1 MMKRIRLFMMLALVW
16 MTATSFAQGIKGTV
30 IDENGEPVIGAT
42 VADMSN
48 TKNATIT
55 DFDGNFVI
63 NVKSG
68 QTITISYIGYEA
80 QTVAAKNG
88 MTVRLQPDNKVLD
101 EVVVVGYG
109 VQKKSSV
116 TGAISQVK
124 PEDIE
129 NRTISNAQQA
139 LQGKTSG
146 VQVISTSA
154 APGSSP
160 TVRVRGYSSNVSS
173 EPLYVVDGVRLND
186 ISGLDPSVI
195 ASMEILKD
203 AASAAIYGA
212 EAGNGVVLITTK
224 KGKAEQGKISYDF
237 QWTDE
242 SIAKIPEMLNAQEYQ
257 QYMLEGSLFTQDFI
271 NANWDGKTDTKW
283 TDVAFT
289 HGHMMK
295 HNLSFTGG
303 NDRGNYFLALSY
315 LKNNG
320 IVKGDADV
328 YKRYTATINGEYK
341 IKDWLKVGTTNQVE
355 KYDVKQVS
363 TNSEYGSM
371 LTSVMMMDPL
381 TPATYGST
389 LPADLQA
396 LQAMGKTFMKDEDGN
411 YYGTSKFYSGEQYNP
426 LIMRDNGVSK
436 NEGFNVTGSIYG
448 DFTLIP
454 DLTITSRFGYRLNG
468 SRTSNTSLPFYGNA
482 VQSRDYVS
490 QSNTSSTTIY
500 YQWENF
506 ANYMKTFADAHTVN
520 AMVGISFQ
528 KNSYDYVTGGLDA
541 NGEHALK
548 KNDPL
553 FYYLNYANASAT
565 KSVSGETTSST
576 KYSYFGRLGY
586 DYLGRYMLQASLR
599 ADAADLSKL
608 SKKTRW
614 GYFPAVSAGWT
625 ISEEKFFSP
634 IKSWFDSLKFRASWG
649 QNGSLSALS
658 GYSYS
663 TDIALSGIYA
673 FAPGIVYTD
682 GAAPTSLGNEDLKW
696 ETSEQ
701 LDFGLDGI
709 LLGGRLTF
717 GFDYFIKKTKDLL
730 VWNTTPSLI
739 IGGSTSPINAGN
751 VKNKGFE
758 FDLGWRDHIG
768 DFSYGIRGN
777 LSTLTNEVTYLDP
790 SLTRLAGS
798 NFHTYTITYFEKG
811 YPVYYYRGFEFDKID
826 PATGNPLFKDINN
839 DGEVNNDDL
848 TDIGNAIPKFTYGIT
863 LTAAYKGFDLTVFG
877 TGSYGNKIFN
887 CINRPDYATS
897 NKMKEVMFDD
907 RWTPEN
913 TTGTKPRAGAN
924 DMDKYVDSSAM
935 IYDGSYFKFKQIQL
949 GYTLPKNLLSKV
961 GISHSRVYCSLDD
974 FFTITKYPGFDPE
987 ASANSTTGMG
997 VDKGAYPTSKKVVL
1011 GFNIEF

>member
-1 MMKRIRLFMMLALVW
+1 MKKSSILMMLMALFVS
-16 MTATSFAQGIKGTV
+16 ATSMAQVKGTV
-30 IDENGEPVIGAT
+30 IDENGEAVIGAT
-42 VADMSN
+42 VNVKNDA
-48 TKNATIT
+48 KNATIT
-55 DFDGNFVI
+55 DFDGNFTV
-63 NVKSG
+63 NVNPG
-68 QTITISYIGYEA
+68 QTIVISYIGYEI
-80 QTVAAKNG
+80 QEVIAKDG
-88 MTVRLQPDNKVLD
+88 MTIQLKPDTKVLD

-160 TVRVRGYSSNVSS
+160 TVRVRGYSSNVGS
-173 EPLYVVDGVRLND
+173 EPLYVVDGVRLSD
-186 ISGLDPSVI
+186 ISGIDPSTI

-224 KGKAEQGKISYDF
+224 KGKAGQGKIAYDF

-242 SIAKIPEMLNAQEYQ
+242 TLARIPTMLNAQEYK
-257 QYMLEGSLFTQDFI
+257 QYMTEGKLFTDEYFA
-271 NANWDGKTDTKW
+271 ANWDGKTDTKW

-289 HGHMMK
+289 HGHMQK

-303 NDRGNYFLALSY
+303 NDRGNYYLALSY

-320 IVKGDADV
+320 IVKGDADM
-328 YKRYTATINGEYK
+328 YKRLTATINGEYK

-355 KYDVKQVS
+355 KYDVRQVS
-363 TNSEYGSM
+363 SNNEYGSL
-371 LTSVMMMDPL
+371 LTAVLMMDPL
-381 TPATYGST
+381 TPDTYANGSLPDHLAD
-389 LPADLQA
+389 LPAQ
-396 LQAMGKTFMKDEDGN
+396 GKTLLKGDDGN
-411 YYGTSKFYSGEQYNP
+411 YYGVSQFYKGEQYHP

-436 NEGFNVTGSIYG
+436 NAGFNVTGSIYG

-454 DLTITSRFGYRLNG
+454 NLTITSRFGYRLAG
-468 SRTSNTSLPFYGNA
+468 TRSSNTSLPFYGNS

-490 QSNTSSTTIY
+490 QSNTSTTSIY

-506 ANYMKTFADAHTVN
+506 ANYMKTFADKHTVS
-520 AMVGISFQ
+520 AMVGMSFQ
-528 KNSYDYVTGGLDA
+528 DSNSDYVTGGLEA
-541 NGEHALK
+541 NGEDALM

-565 KSVSGETTSST
+565 KSVSGETTNTT
-576 KYSYFGRLGY
+576 KYSYFGRVGY
-586 DYLGRYMLQASLR
+586 DFMGRYLFQASLR
-599 ADAADLSKL
+599 ADAADLSNL

-614 GYFPAVSAGWT
+614 GYFPAVSVGWT
-625 ISEEKFFSP
+625 ISEEKFFNP
-634 IKSWFDSLKFRASWG
+634 LKSWFDSLKFRASWG
-649 QNGSLSALS
+649 QNGSLSALGS
-658 GYSYS
+658 YSYS
-663 TDIALSGIYA
+663 TDISLGGLYPFSSGIN
-673 FAPGIVYTD
+673 YTQ
-682 GAAPTSLGNEDLKW
+682 GAAPSTMGNDDLKW

-701 LDFGLDGI
+701 LNFGFDGI
-709 LLGGRLTF
+709 LFGGRMTF
-717 GFDYFIKKTKDLL
+717 GIDYFIKKTKDLL

-751 VKNKGFE
+751 VENKGFE

-768 DFSYGIRGN
+768 DFSYSARAN
-777 LSTLTNEVTYLDP
+777 FSTLTNEVTYIDP
-790 SLTRLAGS
+790 SITRLAGS
-798 NFHTYTITYFEKG
+798 TFHTYTITYFEKG
-811 YPVYYYRGFEFDKID
+811 YPVYYFRGYEFDKID
-826 PATGNPLFKDINN
+826 PETGDPLFKDLNG
-839 DGEVNNDDL
+839 DGVVNSDDM
-848 TDIGNAIPKFTYGIT
+848 TDIGDAIPDFTYGIT
-863 LTAAYKGFDLTVFG
+863 LTAAYKGFDLTIFG

-887 CINRPDYATS
+887 CINRPDYVTS
-897 NKMKEVMFDD
+897 NKMKEVMYDD
-907 RWTPEN
+907 RWTPTN
-913 TTGTKPRAGAN
+913 TSGTKPRAGAN
-924 DMDKYVDSSAM
+924 DLDKYVDSSAM
-935 IYDGSYFKFKQIQL
+935 VYNGSYFKFKQIQL

-961 GISHSRVYCSLDD
+961 GISHCRVYGSLDD
-974 FFTITKYPGFDPE
+974 FFTISSYPGFDPE

-997 VDKGAYPTSKKVVL
+997 VDKGAYPTSKKLVL

>member
-1 MMKRIRLFMMLALVW
+1 MMMMALMMSV
-16 MTATSFAQGIKGTV
+16 TSFAQGIKGTV
-30 IDENGEPVIGAT
+30 IDENGEAVIGAT
-42 VADMSN
+42 IADKNDS
-48 TKNATIT
+48 KNATIT

-63 NVKSG
+63 NVKAG
-68 QTITISYIGYEA
+68 QTIVVSYIGYET
-80 QTVAAKNG
+80 QELAAKNG
-88 MTVRLQPDNKVLD
+88 MTIKIQPDNKVLD

-124 PEDIE
+124 PEDME

-146 VQVISTSA
+146 VQIIQSSA

-160 TVRVRGYSSNVSS
+160 TVRVRGYSSNSSS
-173 EPLYVVDGVRLND
+173 EPLYVVDGVRLSD
-186 ISGLDPSVI
+186 ISGIDPATI

-224 KGKAEQGKISYDF
+224 KGKAGQGKISYDF

-242 SIAKIPEMLNAQEYQ
+242 SLARIPKMLSAQEYK
-257 QYMLEGSLFTQDFI
+257 QYMMEGNLFTEDYI
-271 NANWDGKTDTKW
+271 NANWDGTTNTKW

-289 HGHMMK
+289 HGHMQK
-295 HNLSFTGG
+295 HNFSFTGG
-303 NDRGNYFLALSY
+303 NDRGNYYLALSY
-315 LKNNG
+315 LNNNG
-320 IVKGDADV
+320 IVKGDADT
-328 YKRYTATINGEYK
+328 YKRLTATINGEYK

-355 KYDVKQVS
+355 KYNVRQVS
-363 TNSEYGSM
+363 SNNEYGSL
-371 LTSVMMMDPL
+371 LTAVLMMDPL
-381 TPATYGST
+381 TPDTYGKT
-389 LPADLQA
+389 LPEIYQTYQA
-396 LQAMGKTFMKDEDGN
+396 AGKTFLQDGAGN
-411 YYGTSKFYSGEQYNP
+411 YYGISQFYNGEQYHP
-426 LIMRDNGVSK
+426 MVMRDNGLGKSS
-436 NEGFNVTGSIYG
+436 GYNVTGSIYG

-454 DLTITSRFGYRLNG
+454 NLTITSRFGYRLAG
-468 SRTSNTSLPFYGNA
+468 SRSSSTSLPFYGNA

-506 ANYMKTFADAHTVN
+506 ANYMKTFADAHTVS
-520 AMVGISFQ
+520 AMVGMSFQ
-528 KNSYDYVTGGLDA
+528 DNNYDYVTGGLDA
-541 NGEHALK
+541 NGEDALK

-565 KSVSGETTSST
+565 KSVSGETTNTT
-576 KYSYFGRLGY
+576 KYSYFGRVGY
-586 DYLGRYMLQASLR
+586 DYMGRYLFQASLR

-608 SKKTRW
+608 SKKSRW
-614 GYFPAVSAGWT
+614 GYFPAVSVGWT
-625 ISEEKFFSP
+625 ISEEKFFNP
-634 IKSWFDSLKFRASWG
+634 LKSWFDSLKFRASWG

-663 TDIALSGIYA
+663 TDIALGGLYPFNSGIQ
-673 FAPGIVYTD
+673 YTQA
-682 GAAPTSLGNEDLKW
+682 AAPSTMGNDDLKW

-701 LDFGLDGI
+701 LNFGLDGI

-717 GFDYFIKKTKDLL
+717 GIDYFIKKTKDLL
-730 VWNTTPSLI
+730 VWNTTPSLV

-751 VKNKGFE
+751 VENKGFE

-768 DFSYGIRGN
+768 DFSYGIRAN
-777 LSTLTNEVTYLDP
+777 LSTLKNEVTYIDP
-790 SLTRLAGS
+790 SITRLSGS
-798 NFHTYTITYFEKG
+798 TFHTYTITYFEQG
-811 YPVYYYRGFEFDKID
+811 YPVYYFRGFKFDKINPETGD
-826 PATGNPLFKDINN
+826 PMFVDINGDN
-839 DGEVNNDDL
+839 QITNDDM
-848 TDIGNAIPKFTYGIT
+848 TDIGNAIPNITYGIT

-877 TGSYGNKIFN
+877 TGAAGNKIFN

-907 RWTPEN
+907 RWTPTN
-913 TTGTKPRAGAN
+913 TNGTKPRAGAN
-924 DMDKYVDSSAM
+924 DIDKYVDSSAM
-935 IYDGSYFKFKQIQL
+935 VYDGSYFKFKQIQL
-949 GYTLPKNLLSKV
+949 GYTLPKSLISKV
-961 GISHSRVYCSLDD
+961 GISHSRIYCSLDD
-974 FFTITKYPGFDPE
+974 FFTISKYPGFDPE
-987 ASANSTTGMG
+987 ASANATTGMG

>member
-1 MMKRIRLFMMLALVW
+1 MKKSIILTMLMTCFMSL
-16 MTATSFAQGIKGTV
+16 TSFAQSLKGSV

-42 VADMSN
+42 IVEKAN
-48 TKNATIT
+48 TSNATIT
-55 DFDGNFVI
+55 DFDGNFVMKV
-63 NVKSG
+63 NPG
-68 QTITISYIGYEA
+68 QTLTVSYIGY
-80 QTVAAKNG
+80 QTQEIAAKDG
-88 MTVRLQPDNKVLD
+88 MTIKMQPDNKVLD

-129 NRTISNAQQA
+129 NRTIANAQQA

-146 VQVISTSA
+146 VQVISSSS

-160 TVRVRGYSSNVSS
+160 TVRVRGYSSNSSS
-173 EPLYVVDGVRLND
+173 EPLYVVDGVRMSASD

-224 KGKAEQGKISYDF
+224 KGKAGQGKISYDF

-242 SIAKIPEMLNAQEYQ
+242 TLARIPTLLNAQEYK
-257 QYMLEGSLFTQDFI
+257 QYMIEGNLFTEDYI

-283 TDVAFT
+283 TDAAFT

-303 NDRGNYFLALSY
+303 NERGNYFLALSY
-315 LKNNG
+315 LNNNG

-341 IKDWLKVGTTNQVE
+341 IKDWLKVGTTNQIE
-355 KYDVKQVS
+355 KYDIRQVS
-363 TNSEYGSM
+363 SNSEYGSL
-371 LTSVMMMDPL
+371 LTAVLMMDPL
-381 TPATYGST
+381 TPDTYGQT
-389 LPADLQA
+389 LPQNLQPYE
-396 LQAMGKTFMKDEDGN
+396 AMGKTFLKDEDGN
-411 YYGTSKFYSGEQYNP
+411 YYGISQFYNGEQYHP
-426 LIMRDNGVSK
+426 MIMRDNNITK
-436 NEGFNVTGSIYG
+436 NSGYNVTGSIYG

-454 DLTITSRFGYRLNG
+454 KVTITSRFGYRLGGTRN
-468 SRTSNTSLPFYGNA
+468 STTTLPFYGNA
-482 VQSRDYVS
+482 VQSRDYVG

-506 ANYMKTFADAHTVN
+506 ANYMQTFADAHTVN

-528 KNSYDYVTGGLDA
+528 KNDYDYVAGGLEP
-541 NGEHALK
+541 NGEDALK

-565 KSVSGETTSST
+565 KSVAGETTLST
-576 KYSYFGRLGY
+576 KYSYFGRVGY
-586 DYLGRYMLQASLR
+586 DYLGRYLFQASLR

-614 GYFPAVSAGWT
+614 GYFPAVSVGWT
-625 ISEEKFFSP
+625 ISEEKFFSGL
-634 IKSWFDSLKFRASWG
+634 KSWFDSLKFRASWG

-663 TDIALSGIYA
+663 TDIALSGLYP
-673 FAPGIVYTD
+673 FTSGIQYTT
-682 GAAPTSLGNEDLKW
+682 GAAPTSMGNEDLKW

-701 LDFGLDGI
+701 LNFGFDGI

-717 GFDYFIKKTKDLL
+717 GIDYFIKKTKDLL

-751 VKNKGFE
+751 VENKGFE
-758 FDLGWRDHIG
+758 FDFGWRDHIG
-768 DFSYGIRGN
+768 DFNYGIRAN
-777 LSTLTNEVTYLDP
+777 LSPLSEN
-790 SLTRLAGS
+790 G
-798 NFHTYTITYFEKG
+798 
-811 YPVYYYRGFEFDKID
+811 VYVQVRFEFDKVNPETGD
-826 PATGNPLFKDINN
+826 PMFKDING
-839 DGEVNNDDL
+839 DGVVNNDDM
-848 TDIGNAIPKFTYGIT
+848 TDIGNAIPKVTFGIT

-877 TGSYGNKIFN
+877 TGAAGNKIFN

-897 NKMKEVMFDD
+897 NKLKEVLYDD
-907 RWTPEN
+907 RWTPTN

-924 DMDKYVDSSAM
+924 DLDKYVDSSAM
-935 IYDGSYFKFKQIQL
+935 VYDGSYFKFKQIQL
-949 GYTLPKNLLSKV
+949 GYTLPHNLLKKV
-961 GISHSRVYCSLDD
+961 GISHTRLYVSLDD
-974 FFTITKYPGFDPE
+974 FFTISKYPGFDPE
-987 ASANSTTGMG
+987 ASTNATNGMG
-997 VDKGAYPTSKKVVL
+997 VDKGAYPNSKKVVL
-1011 GFNIEF
+1011 RFNLEF